1 MDTSASERSV
11 RLPTFDGDEKNF
23 QLWWMRFCAYARVYK
38 FASAAKRVR
47 DSNLP
52 LREDETIDVTTD
64 PGKQRAEAKRA
75 NDVCMANLTMAFT
88 SEKLMGLVYK
98 ATTTAWPSGQAY
110 LVIDALFKRYVPQD
124 LISKV
129 ELRREV
135 NKVSMKKEED
145 PANLFEALSA
155 IENKYN
161 TAVFQIQSDELIAT
175 VLEKAPREYMSVL
188 TTEQRVQGTRL
199 TMNHLEEAMTQ
210 LYRSLYGSGSEEK
223 GDEIGL
229 SSVDS
234 SGVVCYRCKEK
245 GHKAY
250 ECPKKNNGSKGGSSG
265 KKFKGKCNSCGKQG
279 HKAADCWSDPKN
291 ASKVPEWYKKKANNG
306 EAGMLN
312 TDTEVLLS
320 QFNKQMEFPRSL
332 AILMDP
338 NVWVGDTGASV
349 DSTYS
354 KAGATNVR
362 EATVDDSVTNGN
374 GSKTGIT
381 HLADISGTICDK
393 YGNQM
398 TKAKMK
404 DVKIAP
410 GNKFNLFSITK
421 RQKNGWKLMGDNNAI
436 WLEKNGVEI

>member
-229 SSVDS
+229 RVRVRVSKEVD
-234 SGVVCYRCKEK
+234 GMKEGIMLLDQSIPLFDHSTTALLK
-245 GHKAY
+245 AHKCLKMQHCLVAAIPP
-250 ECPKKNNGSKGGSSG
+250 CPTAWHV
-265 KKFKGKCNSCGKQG
+265 FNSQ
-279 HKAADCWSDPKN
+279 N
-291 ASKVPEWYKKKANNG
+291 I
-306 EAGMLN
+306 
-312 TDTEVLLS
+312 
-320 QFNKQMEFPRSL
+320 R
-332 AILMDP
+332 
-338 NVWVGDTGASV
+338 VGP
-349 DSTYS
+349 
-354 KAGATNVR
+354 
-362 EATVDDSVTNGN
+362 
-374 GSKTGIT
+374 
-381 HLADISGTICDK
+381 
-393 YGNQM
+393 
-398 TKAKMK
+398 
-404 DVKIAP
+404 AP
-410 GNKFNLFSITK
+410 PQNWTFFDARTA
-421 RQKNGWKLMGDNNAI
+421 QK
-436 WLEKNGVEI
+436 